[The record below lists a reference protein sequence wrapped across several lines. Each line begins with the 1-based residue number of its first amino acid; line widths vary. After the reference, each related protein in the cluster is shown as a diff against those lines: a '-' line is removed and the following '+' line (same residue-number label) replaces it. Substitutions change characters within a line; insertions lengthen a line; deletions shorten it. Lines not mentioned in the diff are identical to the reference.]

1 MMSHSNTVLRSFAEH
16 AERGPSR
23 VAISHLGRQAT
34 YGDLNLAARRFA
46 GYLLENGVR
55 RGDRV
60 MLLLA
65 NSINYVVCWLGVQY
79 AGAIVVAINP
89 ETTHEELQL
98 LIADCS
104 PRAIVANQ
112 RSATTLARLSQPELL
127 IVGTGES
134 ARRERFS
141 TTCLEEIIA
150 GSWHSAARNVPW
162 NIRESELAQII
173 YTSGTTGRP
182 KGVMLT
188 HGNLAANCQSIVSYL
203 GLTPQ
208 SSMLVTLP
216 FFYSYGNSLL
226 FTHLAVGGRLVLS
239 RDAVYWNRVLD
250 LLEQERVVGFAG
262 VPSTFGM
269 LLHRSNFCTR
279 DLTDLSYM
287 TCAGGALAAP
297 VVARIR
303 RAVPHVR
310 LFLMYGQTEAT
321 ARLSTLM
328 PDELDQKPGS
338 IGRGIPGV
346 RLSVLDDA
354 NNPVAPGE
362 VGEIVAQGAN
372 VMAGYWNDP
381 AATAEV
387 IRPEGLRTGD
397 LARVDEDGYIYI
409 VGRKSDLIKVGSYRI
424 HPREIEEVILQ
435 LDGIAD
441 VAVVGQPHDVWGEI
455 PVAYVLP
462 SETCECPSES
472 RIVEHCRRHLP
483 RFKVIHAVHFV
494 KELPRTASGKVRR
507 SVLREL
513 ASATGATGAQG

>member
-1 MMSHSNTVLRSFAEH
+1 MNNKNTVLQSFAEH
-16 AERGPSR
+16 AERNPSQI
-23 VAISHLGRQAT
+23 AITHLGTHNT
-34 YGDLNLAARRFA
+34 YGELDAAARRFA
-46 GYLLENGVR
+46 AYLLENGVR

-60 MLLLA
+60 MLLLP
-65 NSINYVVCWLGVQY
+65 NSFNYVVCWLGVQY
-79 AGAIVVAINP
+79 ARAIVVAVNP
-89 ETTHEELQL
+89 ETSHEELQFL
-98 LIADCS
+98 VSDCKPS
-104 PRAIVANQ
+104 AIVGNRRSMAIIARMSQ
-112 RSATTLARLSQPELL
+112 PPSVIVAADESATQEGLAT
-127 IVGTGES
+127 I
-134 ARRERFS
+134 
-141 TTCLEEIIA
+141 CLGKIIA
-150 GSWHSAARNVPW
+150 NENGTACSHVACAAGAG
-162 NIRESELAQII
+162 ELAQII

-188 HGNLAANCQSIVSYL
+188 HGNLAANCRSIVSYL
-203 GLTPQ
+203 GLRAA
-208 SSMLVTLP
+208 SSVLVTLP

-226 FTHLAVGGRLVLS
+226 FTHLAVGGRLVLC
-239 RDAVYWNRVLD
+239 RDTVYWNRVLD
-250 LLEQERVVGFAG
+250 LLEQERVAGFAG

-279 DLTDLSYM
+279 ALSDLRYM

-297 VVARIR
+297 VVERIR
-303 RAVPHVR
+303 RVVPHVR

-328 PDELDQKPGS
+328 PEELDQKPGS

-346 RLSVLDDA
+346 RLAVLDDH
-354 NNPVAPGE
+354 NNPVSPGE

-397 LARVDEDGYIYI
+397 LARIDEEGYIYI

-424 HPREIEEVILQ
+424 HPREIEDIILQ

-441 VAVVGQPHDVWGEI
+441 VAVVGQPHDVWGEV

-462 SETCECPSES
+462 SENCECVTEC

-483 RFKVIHAVHFV
+483 RYKVIQAVHFV
-494 KELPRTASGKVRR
+494 EQLPRTASGKVRR
-507 SVLREL
+507 AVLREL
-513 ASATGATGAQG
+513 ASATGAAGASR